1 MSEQSPWQRVCRE
14 WPGFLS
20 TFCPRRGGGGRGE
33 GKMRLYE
40 LLGGGHALLGNFDFG
55 HFIMRNLVKSGTVFA
70 QT

>member
-1 MSEQSPWQRVCRE
+1 MSKALGKEFAENGQ
-14 WPGFLS
+14 GFFQL
-20 TFCPRRGGGGRGE
+20 FAQGEGGGRGG

-40 LLGGGHALLGNFDFG
+40 LLGGGGHDFG